1 MSSRWVALIIVFASM
16 AIVGYF
22 GLRATLE
29 GSANFLPF
37 VTFNPTVTP
46 TVAPTLTPAPT
57 LAPTQTETPAPTW
70 TASPVPSNTFVPPT
84 PSNTITPASTQTAT
98 QAKPTPTTPRTAS
111 PTPNTISTD
120 PVFVGAG
127 DIADCTLTSDDAT
140 AELLDSIPGTVF
152 TLGDNVY
159 VSGTADEFAQCYA
172 PSWGRH
178 KARTRPVPGN
188 HDYLT
193 GNASG
198 YFGYF
203 GASAGDPTKGYYS
216 YDLGAWHM
224 IALNSEIAV
233 GAGSTQEQWLRADL
247 AEQPAFCT
255 LAYWHKP
262 RFSSGPHNNDAT
274 YQALWQALYD
284 GNADV
289 VLNGHDHDYERFA
302 PQDPVGRADAARG
315 IREFVVGTG
324 GEWLYPFTTIR
335 PNSELRRTGV
345 FGVLK
350 LTLHATNY
358 DWQFIAAAG
367 NPFAD
372 SGTGACH

>member
-1 MSSRWVALIIVFASM
+1 MKINFRWLAVGIIVSSM
-16 AIVGYF
+16 VGLAYAVVS
-22 GLRATLE
+22 GATA
-29 GSANFLPF
+29 GSANSRTF
-37 VTFNPTVTP
+37 VASNPAPALTFT
-46 TVAPTLTPAPT
+46 PTLTAVPTLSRAPT
-57 LAPTQTETPAPTW
+57 DTT
-70 TASPVPSNTFVPPT
+70 TA
-84 PSNTITPASTQTAT
+84 
-98 QAKPTPTTPRTAS
+98 TAS
-111 PTPNTISTD
+111 PTATASATPTKSTTPTNTQTPSKSAPLTPRLVTATPNISSTD

-127 DIADCTLTSDDAT
+127 DIADCGLTSDEAT
-140 AELLDSIPGTVF
+140 SKLLDSIPGTVF
-152 TLGDNVY
+152 TVGDNAY
-159 VSGTADEFAQCYA
+159 PYGTADEFAKCYA
-172 PSWGRH
+172 SSWGRH
-178 KARTRPVPGN
+178 KSRTRPVPGN
-188 HDYLT
+188 HDYAT

-216 YDLGAWHM
+216 YGVGAWHI

-233 GAGSTQEQWLRADL
+233 GAGSKQEQWLRADL
-247 AEQPAFCT
+247 AAHPAMCT

-274 YQALWQALYD
+274 YEALWQALYD

-302 PQDPVGRADAARG
+302 PQDPLGRADAVRG

-324 GEWLYPFTTIR
+324 GETLYPFTNIR

-350 LTLHATNY
+350 LTLHATSY
-358 DWQFIAAAG
+358 DWQFISAAG
-367 NPFAD
+367 NTFTD